1 MGQNILVIIMAVL
14 AFAVGIG
21 AWISEIRGNRDSKE
35 KDPSETGEESVE
47 KEDLVK
53 KEDLAKKKDTNKC
66 SISDSK
72 KN

>member
-1 MGQNILVIIMAVL
+1 MAVL

-47 KEDLVK
+47 KK
-53 KEDLAKKKDTNKC
+53 DLAKKKDTNKR